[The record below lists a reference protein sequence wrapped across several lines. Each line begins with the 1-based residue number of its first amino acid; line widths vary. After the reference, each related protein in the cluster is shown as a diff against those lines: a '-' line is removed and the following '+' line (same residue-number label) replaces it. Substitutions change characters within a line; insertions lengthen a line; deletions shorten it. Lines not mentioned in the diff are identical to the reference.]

1 MKNILETKTFSK
13 GQLLK
18 IIKEFDKENFGNPFK
33 FDFERVAFEASTADE
48 LESAVRGWAEENI
61 DEDDTEFEFEIEF
74 DGAGTYAVTT
84 PQDGAYDFRRRV
96 IPAKEVIEW
105 LAMTMVG
112 DDVEKFEDY
121 ISCMRENRMHDWRM
135 KYDGLYAYDYILNN
149 GKAVYLGC
157 YDYPNG
163 SIHAVKF
170 DGKFYKLVHDGTG
183 NEFFHSRRPIELSEE
198 EYEELLQE
206 A

>member
-1 MKNILETKTFSK
+1 MKNILEITKTFSK
-13 GQLLK
+13 GQLKK
-18 IIKEFDKENFGNPFK
+18 IIKEFDENMFVDEGNI
-33 FDFERVAFEASTADE
+33 VIFEARADDDADD
-48 LESAVRGWAEENI
+48 LESAVRGWAEEYFN
-61 DEDDTEFEFEIEF
+61 DDDDTEFEIEF
-74 DGAGTYAVTT
+74 DGPGLYVIST
-84 PQDGAYDFRRRV
+84 PQDGAYEGARRV
-96 IPAKEVIEW
+96 MSAPNVIEC
-105 LAMTMVG
+105 LSMSLN
-112 DDVEKFEDY
+112 DDEVEKFEDY
-121 ISCMRENRMHDWRM
+121 VICLFQDRMHDWRM

-170 DGKFYKLVHDGTG
+170 DGKFYKLIHDGTG
-183 NEFFHSRRPIELSEE
+183 NQFFHSRKPIELSEE

>member
-33 FDFERVAFEASTADE
+33 FDFERVAFEASAADE
-48 LESAVRGWAEENI
+48 LEQQVQDWAEGLDPE
-61 DEDDTEFEFEIEF
+61 EDWGFCIEF
-74 DGAGTYAVTT
+74 DGPGAYAVTT

-112 DDVEKFEDY
+112 DDVKKFEDY
-121 ISCMRENRMHDWRM
+121 ILCMRFSRMHDWRM

-170 DGKFYKLVHDGTG
+170 DGKYYKLIHDGTG
-183 NEFFHSRRPIELSEE
+183 NQFFHSRKPIEISEE